1 MRSTIV
7 AAASLILLA
16 GSPAVLA
23 QGVTGDPAAASAVRG
38 AGNRDNP
45 GGSGS
50 GTSTSGA
57 RDLNNDQGRDAM
69 KDPNRPGT
77 DNTDKAMRNQ
87 ASERRGKAGQ

>member
-7 AAASLILLA
+7 AASALVLLLA
-16 GSPAVLA
+16 ASPGVLA

-77 DNTDKAMRNQ
+77 DSTKKARNQ
-87 ASERRGKAGQ
+87 ASERPGKAGQ